1 MTAAAAPPPAT
12 MSPQALDDTA
22 ADLAAAFDDDP
33 LFDWFMRDDA
43 RRAEARL
50 RLFRAILR
58 DVANDDGAIERPATG
73 GAAAVWLRSEGFG
86 PPSILRKAQL
96 ALTLLHASGWARFG
110 RLGRLRRAMDAHH
123 PTLPAHDYL
132 WFLGVRPDQQGR
144 GIGSRLLADR
154 AQRLDARRRPAFL
167 ETARARNV
175 ELYRRHGFEVTCEY
189 RAEPDCPTIW
199 GLWREPR
206 G

>member
-1 MTAAAAPPPAT
+1 MIGAAAG
-12 MSPQALDDTA
+12 
-22 ADLAAAFDDDP
+22 DLAAAFADDP

-43 RRAEARL
+43 RRPQARL

-58 DVANDDGAIERPATG
+58 DVALGEGDIERPATS

-86 PPSILRKAQL
+86 PPSILREAQL
-96 ALTLLHASGWARFG
+96 APTLLFASGWARFG
-110 RLGRLRRAMDAHH
+110 RLRRLRRAMDAHH

-132 WFLGVRPDQQGR
+132 WFLGVHPARQGR

-154 AQRLDARRRPAFL
+154 TARLDARRRPAFL
-167 ETARARNV
+167 ETATARNV
-175 ELYRRHGFEVTCEY
+175 DLYRRHGFETTCEY
-189 RAEPDCPTIW
+189 RAEPGCPTIW
-199 GLWREPR
+199 GMWREPR